1 MPAQAK
7 KSWLSD
13 ARRRRA
19 RRREEQPF
27 WQRTFSSRRRSCTSP
42 ARSSSSRPRSSRKSP
57 WRKPAPRRKRSR
69 GSTPGRPWTTCAARP
84 SSSARNGRTRKSALL
99 AQAQAEAEKIRKDAE
114 KVAFDEV
121 KRKNNQA
128 QKIRQDAEDQ
138 AQVILAE
145 ARQKAAEL
153 ETDIKQR
160 VTQTEREA
168 YERGYAEGHAKGYEE
183 GRAEVQRLVESLHS
197 IITKAIEKRNEI
209 IEEAE
214 TQIINLVLLIV
225 KKVIKVISENQKNVV
240 INNVVQALRK
250 LKSRGDVVI
259 RVNLA
264 DLELTSEHVKDFM
277 KMVENVKSITV
288 LEDSSVDRGGCIIE
302 TDFGQIDARISSQL
316 HEIEERILELMPI
329 RSKGE

>member
-1 MPAQAK
+1 M
-7 KSWLSD
+7 
-13 ARRRRA
+13 
-19 RRREEQPF
+19 
-27 WQRTFSSRRRSCTSP
+27 
-42 ARSSSSRPRSSRKSP
+42 
-57 WRKPAPRRKRSR
+57 
-69 GSTPGRPWTTCAARP
+69 
-84 SSSARNGRTRKSALL
+84 L
-99 AQAQAEAEKIRKDAE
+99 AQAQTEAEKIKKEAE

-145 ARQKAAEL
+145 AKAKAADL
-153 ETDIKQR
+153 ESEIKAR

-168 YERGYAEGHAKGYEE
+168 YEKGYAEGHGKGYDE
-183 GRAEVQRLVESLHS
+183 GKAEVARLVESLHT

-288 LEDSSVDRGGCIIE
+288 LEDSSVDKGGCIIE

>member
-1 MPAQAK
+1 MAK
-7 KSWLSD
+7 NVFKPTDIMYNSRKVFIEPPKIVAEEPVELASPVD
-13 ARRRRA
+13 ETGEYAGPTA
-19 RRREEQPF
+19 DDIRREAELF
-27 WQRTFSSRRRSCTSP
+27 
-42 ARSSSSRPRSSRKSP
+42 RKG
-57 WRKPAPRRKRSR
+57 WEDEKK
-69 GSTPGRPWTTCAARP
+69 
-84 SSSARNGRTRKSALL
+84 KLM
-99 AQAQAEAEKIRKDAE
+99 AQAEADAEKIRKDAE
-114 KVAFDEV
+114 RVAFDEV

-138 AQVILAE
+138 AQGILAE
-145 ARQKAAEL
+145 AKQKAADL
-153 ETDIKQR
+153 EADIKQR
-160 VTQTEREA
+160 VTMTEREA
-168 YERGYAEGHAKGYEE
+168 YERGHEEGHAKGYEE
-183 GRAEVQRLVESLHS
+183 GRAEVQRVVESLHS
-197 IITKAIEKRNEI
+197 IITKEIEERNEI

-277 KMVENVKSITV
+277 KMVENVKAITV

-302 TDFGQIDARISSQL
+302 TDFGRIDARISSQL
-316 HEIEERILELMPI
+316 HEIEERILDLMPI

>member
-1 MPAQAK
+1 MAK
-7 KSWLSD
+7 NVFKPQDIMYISRKVFIEPPKIVAAEEAVEEMETVEEAGEYTGPTVEDL
-13 ARRRRA
+13 
-19 RRREEQPF
+19 RREAELF
-27 WQRTFSSRRRSCTSP
+27 
-42 ARSSSSRPRSSRKSP
+42 RKQ
-57 WRKPAPRRKRSR
+57 WDEEKRK
-69 GSTPGRPWTTCAARP
+69 
-84 SSSARNGRTRKSALL
+84 LL
-99 AQAQAEAEKIRKDAE
+99 EQAQAEAEKIRKDAE

-138 AQVILAE
+138 AQGILSE

-153 ETDIKQR
+153 EADIKQR
-160 VTQTEREA
+160 VTQNERDA
-168 YERGYAEGHAKGYEE
+168 YEKGHIEGLAKGYEE
-183 GRAEVQRLVESLHS
+183 GRAEVQRLVESLHG

-288 LEDSSVDRGGCIIE
+288 MEDSSVDRGGCIIE

>member
-1 MPAQAK
+1 LAK
-7 KSWLSD
+7 NVFKPQEIMYLSRKVFIEPPKIVTEEPVEEVEAVEETRGEFTGPTVED
-13 ARRRRA
+13 I
-19 RRREEQPF
+19 RREAERF
-27 WQRTFSSRRRSCTSP
+27 
-42 ARSSSSRPRSSRKSP
+42 RKD
-57 WRKPAPRRKRSR
+57 WDKEKER
-69 GSTPGRPWTTCAARP
+69 
-84 SSSARNGRTRKSALL
+84 LM
-99 AQAQAEAEKIRKDAE
+99 AQAQTDADKIRKDAE

-128 QKIRQDAEDQ
+128 QKIRQEAEDQ

-145 ARQKAAEL
+145 SRQKAADL
-153 ETDIKQR
+153 ESDIKQR

-168 YERGYAEGHAKGYEE
+168 YERGYADGHSKGYDE
-183 GRAEVQRLVESLHS
+183 GRAEVERLVESLHS

>member
-1 MPAQAK
+1 EEIAPAEEERGGEYAGPTVDD
-7 KSWLSD
+7 L
-13 ARRRRA
+13 
-19 RRREEQPF
+19 RREADAFKKDWEAEKE
-27 WQRTFSSRRRSCTSP
+27 RM
-42 ARSSSSRPRSSRKSP
+42 
-57 WRKPAPRRKRSR
+57 
-69 GSTPGRPWTTCAARP
+69 
-84 SSSARNGRTRKSALL
+84 L
-99 AQAQAEAEKIRKDAE
+99 AQAQAEAEKIKKDAE

-145 ARQKAAEL
+145 ARAKAEML
-153 ETDIKQR
+153 ENEIKAR

-168 YERGYAEGHAKGYEE
+168 YEKGHAEGHEKGFEE
-183 GRAEVQRLVESLHS
+183 GKAEVARLVDSLHT

>member
-1 MPAQAK
+1 MAK
-7 KSWLSD
+7 NVFRPTDILYN
-13 ARRRRA
+13 ARRVFIEPPRIVTQEPEA
-19 RRREEQPF
+19 APAVAVPEMAPSAAGPTVEEVRREADQF
-27 WQRTFSSRRRSCTSP
+27 RRGWEEEKAKLIAEAT
-42 ARSSSSRPRSSRKSP
+42 
-57 WRKPAPRRKRSR
+57 
-69 GSTPGRPWTTCAARP
+69 
-84 SSSARNGRTRKSALL
+84 
-99 AQAQAEAEKIRKDAE
+99 AEAEKIKKEAE
-114 KVAFDEV
+114 RVAFDEV

-128 QKIRQDAEDQ
+128 QKIRQEAEDQ
-138 AQVILAE
+138 AQGILAE

-153 ETDIKQR
+153 ENDIKQR
-160 VTQTEREA
+160 VTATEREA
-168 YERGYAEGHAKGYEE
+168 WEKGHAEGRQAGFEE
-183 GRAEVQRLVESLHS
+183 GKAEVQRLVESLHG
-197 IITKAIEKRNEI
+197 IITKAIEKRNDI
-209 IEEAE
+209 IAEAE

-288 LEDSSVDRGGCIIE
+288 LEDTSVDRGGCIIE

>member
-1 MPAQAK
+1 MAK
-7 KSWLSD
+7 NVFKPQEIMYL
-13 ARRRRA
+13 
-19 RRREEQPF
+19 
-27 WQRTFSSRRRSCTSP
+27 
-42 ARSSSSRPRSSRKSP
+42 SRKVFIEP
-57 WRKPAPRRKRSR
+57 PKIVAEEPVEE
-69 GSTPGRPWTTCAARP
+69 ARP
-84 SSSARNGRTRKSALL
+84 AEEEERGEYTGPTVDDLRRDAEQFRKDWEAEKERML
-99 AQAQAEAEKIRKDAE
+99 AQAQSEAEKIKKEAE

-145 ARQKAAEL
+145 AKTKATEL
-153 ETDIKQR
+153 ENEIKAR

-168 YERGYAEGHAKGYEE
+168 YEKGYADGHGKGYDE
-183 GRAEVQRLVESLHS
+183 GKAEVARLVDSLHT

>member
-1 MPAQAK
+1 LAK
-7 KSWLSD
+7 NVFKPQEIMYLSRKIFIEPPKIVAEEPVEEAAPVETERGEYTGPTVD
-13 ARRRRA
+13 DL
-19 RRREEQPF
+19 RREAEKF
-27 WQRTFSSRRRSCTSP
+27 RAEWEAEK
-42 ARSSSSRPRSSRKSP
+42 ARMI
-57 WRKPAPRRKRSR
+57 AE
-69 GSTPGRPWTTCAARP
+69 
-84 SSSARNGRTRKSALL
+84 
-99 AQAQAEAEKIRKDAE
+99 AQAEAEKIRKDAE

-138 AQVILAE
+138 AQAILAD

-153 ETDIKQR
+153 EADIKGR
-160 VTQTEREA
+160 VAQTEREA
-168 YERGYAEGHAKGYEE
+168 WEKGHADGHEKGFEE
-183 GRAEVQRLVESLHS
+183 GKAEVSRLVESLHT